1 MGTRSKLAWGSEF
14 FIGTGVMQATALTLP
29 HNLMACHDIV
39 HAQLEITNRYLQKSK
54 S

>member
-1 MGTRSKLAWGSEF
+1 MGTGA
-14 FIGTGVMQATALTLP
+14 MQAKALTLP